1 VDLPVIAAY
10 QVGPV
15 ALAGIGL
22 CVAGF
27 FAGWALQHGRQGR
40 RRESLSE
47 GLVALVLG
55 GPVALYLVLAIG

>member
-1 VDLPVIAAY
+1 M
-10 QVGPV
+10 

-55 GPVALYLVLAIG
+55 GLVALYLVLAIG